1 MFTILEYFQGERPSL
16 FYTGQETH
24 LPSDREG
31 YIISSLQ
38 SCLFK
43 HLWKDSDVCG
53 CTTENPHPH
62 NKFTSHIVRMYV
74 LSRFSRVRLCDP
86 TDCSPPGSSVHGILQ
101 ARVLE
106 WVAMPSSG
114 QSSQLRDWTCD
125 SCIASRFFTTK
136 PLGKPHL
143 THQILANFPTEI
155 TLHQPSRLIQPM

>member
-16 FYTGQETH
+16 FYIGQETN

-74 LSRFSRVRLCDP
+74 LSRFSRVRLFATP
-86 TDCSPPGSSVHGILQ
+86 RTVARQAPLSMGSSRQ
-101 ARVLE
+101 E
-106 WVAMPSSG
+106 
-114 QSSQLRDWTCD
+114 C
-125 SCIASRFFTTK
+125 
-136 PLGKPHL
+136 
-143 THQILANFPTEI
+143 
-155 TLHQPSRLIQPM
+155 